1 MKLEIA
7 SLAIGIG
14 IGVAIVTAIVI
25 LYVLPIGRGV
35 VLDFEDAAL
44 SSEDNAQ
51 FWMFGL
57 IKEIDP
63 NIMTLDQTFG
73 DPGLQPGTN
82 NPAVQVR
89 LDKGAVFVNC
99 SEGAELRQT
108 PEGCSKTLTKDK
120 LSKGVHV
127 CALVSTFG
135 DGVLYAGK
143 IWVDRVCSHAEP
155 GQLSLTSEGITLGA
169 PYLVQVSWDLYETI
183 NGNNSDL
190 SILIM
195 NNQTMEPL
203 EQVTYDLGYKGLSEG
218 GYFQD
223 RFVEDF
229 STPDKFRTGIK
240 NPCDMHLTIHV
251 DKVGD
256 QSFMKTEPYDIAKYG
271 NTSSVLIQLRTSPMD
286 ESQGCDYSNLKL
298 ALFNGY
304 DLRGNRVPS
313 DRG

>member
-14 IGVAIVTAIVI
+14 IGVAILTAIVI
-25 LYVLPIGRGV
+25 LYVLPFGRGV

-57 IKEIDP
+57 IKEINP
-63 NIMTLDQTFG
+63 KIMTLDQTFG

-99 SEGAELRQT
+99 REGAESRYT
-108 PEGCSKTLTKDK
+108 PEGCSKTLTQDK

-143 IWVDRVCSHAEP
+143 IWVDRVCSHAEA

-169 PYLVQVSWDLYETI
+169 PYLVQVSWDLFETI

-190 SILIM
+190 SISIM
-195 NNQTMEPL
+195 NKQTMEPL
-203 EQVTYDLGYKGLSEG
+203 EQVTYDFGYKGLAELG
-218 GYFQD
+218 GFQD
-223 RFVEDF
+223 RYIENF
-229 STPDKFRTGIK
+229 SYPHEFRTGIK
-240 NPCDMHLTIHV
+240 NPCEMHLTIFI
-251 DKVGD
+251 DKVGNL
-256 QSFMKTEPYDIAKYG
+256 SFASTDFD
-271 NTSSVLIQLRTSPMD
+271 TSVRIQFRTFPEN
-286 ESQGCDYSNLKL
+286 ESEGCNSNNIKL
-298 ALFNGY
+298 LLFNGY

-313 DRG
+313 